1 MRRLYFLDY
10 LYTDEDEPVEQGK
23 RKIQKGGEIIAGTQS
38 LSRRKGVGT

>member
-1 MRRLYFLDY
+1 MRRLYFLVY

-38 LSRRKGVGT
+38 LSRRKGGGT